1 MTDDAADSYRK
12 RFRAVLEH
20 IDEHLDEELTL
31 DRLSS
36 IAAFSK
42 YHFHRQFSELFGI
55 AVHRYVQLVRS
66 KRASY
71 QLAFGSSRIIE
82 IALTN
87 GYESHEAF
95 SRAFKKTTGQTPSEF
110 RGQPEWEPWHA
121 THQHLR
127 ELRNLHMKPDHRP
140 EDVKIVL
147 FPETHV
153 GTLQHRGDPARIE
166 DSIAKFIAW
175 RKQHRLSRDVS
186 ATFNLL
192 YNDPM
197 ETPSAEFRLDLC
209 AATTRPVAENR
220 FGVVAG
226 VIPAGRCAV
235 LRHQSSDDTLGV
247 TLRYLYSSWLP
258 SSGEELRDFPLFVQ
272 RLRFFPDVPEQAA
285 VSDVFLPLK

>member
-1 MTDDAADSYRK
+1 M
-12 RFRAVLEH
+12 LEH

-55 AVHRYVQLVRS
+55 AVFRYVQLVRS

-71 QLAFGSSRIIE
+71 QLAFGSNRIID
-82 IALTN
+82 IALTS

-110 RGQPEWEPWHA
+110 REQPDWQPWHA
-121 THQHLR
+121 THQRLR
-127 ELRNLHMKPDHRP
+127 ELRSQHMKPNHCL
-140 EDVKIVL
+140 EDVQIVL
-147 FPETHV
+147 FPETRV
-153 GTLQHRGDPARIE
+153 GTLQHRGDPGRLEA
-166 DSIAKFIAW
+166 SIANFIAW
-175 RKQHRLSRDVS
+175 RRQNRLSRDVS

-192 YNDPM
+192 YNDPE
-197 ETPSAEFRLDLC
+197 ETPPAEFRLDLC
-209 AATTRPVAENR
+209 AATTQPVAENP

-226 VIPAGRCAV
+226 TIPAGRCAL
-235 LRHQSSDDTLGV
+235 LRHQGSDDTLGV

-258 SSGEELRDFPLFVQ
+258 SSGEELRDFPLFIQ
-272 RLRFFPDVPEQAA
+272 RLRFFPDVPEQEA
-285 VSDVFLPLK
+285 VSDVFLPLQ